1 MMIRYCLFNVFVMLV
16 VLTAS
21 YSRIA
26 LADDP
31 QTIQIDYIA
40 QIPET
45 RLSASSLDKIIQDR
59 GIRGAEL
66 AINDNNTTG
75 QFLNQHYELNA
86 IKLSP
91 QQNPLETIESLVQH
105 GRHFLLLDLPE
116 SKLAKLGDMTNN
128 KPVLLFDVSGQTD
141 QFRHQNCLSNLLHML
156 PSRAMR
162 ADALGQYFVGKR
174 WTKWLLVSGQ
184 SKKDQLFAAAI
195 KRTAKRFNIKIIE
208 QRTWKHNYDARRTA
222 QKEIPVFTQG
232 VDYDVLIVAD
242 EDNQFGDYLP
252 FRTWLPRPVAGT
264 QGLIATAWH
273 PAHEQWGALQLNS
286 RFVKHA
292 RRNMKEIDY
301 GAWLAVRIIGEAAS
315 RTTSTDYKT
324 INDFIHS
331 ESFTIAGFKG
341 RALSI
346 RKWNGQLRQPV
357 LLAWPQSIVSV
368 LPNSRFLHPRNSLD
382 TLGYDEPEVQCNQ

>member
-1 MMIRYCLFNVFVMLV
+1 MA
-16 VLTAS
+16 TE
-21 YSRIA
+21 
-26 LADDP
+26 P
-31 QTIQIDYIA
+31 QTIRIDYIT

-45 RLSASSLDKIIQDR
+45 RLSASSLDKIIRDR

-75 QFLNQHYELNA
+75 QFLNQHYAMNVINLTPE
-86 IKLSP
+86 
-91 QQNPLETIESLVQH
+91 QNPLESIHQLIQQGH
-105 GRHFLLLDLPE
+105 QYILLDLPE
-116 SKLAKLGDMTNN
+116 SVLTKLNSIASN
-128 KPVLLFDVSGQTD
+128 KPVLMFDVSGQTD
-141 QFRHQNCLSNLLHML
+141 QLRNNNCVSNLLHML

-162 ADALGQYFVGKR
+162 ADALGQYFLGKR
-174 WTKWLLVSGQ
+174 WTKWLLVSGTTDQ
-184 SKKDQLFAAAI
+184 DQLFAAAI
-195 KRTAKRFNIKIIE
+195 KRTARRFNIDIVD

-242 EDNQFGDYLP
+242 EANQFGDYLP
-252 FRTWLPRPVAGT
+252 YRTWLPRPVAGT

-292 RRNMKEIDY
+292 KRYMTEIDY

-315 RTTSTDYKT
+315 RTSSTDYKT
-324 INDFIHS
+324 ISDFIHS
-331 ESFTIAGFKG
+331 DTFSIAGFKG
-341 RALSI
+341 RALSV

-368 LPNSRFLHPRNSLD
+368 LPNPKFLHPKNSLD
-382 TLGYDEPEVQCNQ
+382 TLGYDEPEVQCKQ

>member
-1 MMIRYCLFNVFVMLV
+1 MMIRYCLLTIFVML

-21 YSRIA
+21 YSQTV
-26 LADDP
+26 LAADP
-31 QTIQIDYIA
+31 QTIHIDYIA

-75 QFLNQHYELNA
+75 QFLNQQYVLNV
-86 IKLSP
+86 INLSP
-91 QQNPLETIESLVQH
+91 NQNPLETIESLLKQ
-105 GRHFLLLDLPE
+105 GRQYLLLDLPE
-116 SKLAKLGDMTNN
+116 YTLARLNSIASN
-128 KPVLLFDVSGQTD
+128 KPVLMFDVSGQTD
-141 QFRHQNCLSNLLHML
+141 QFRHDNCLPNLLHML

-174 WTKWLLVSGQ
+174 WTRWLLVSGQ
-184 SKKDQLFAAAI
+184 TERDQLFAAAI
-195 KRTAKRFNIKIIE
+195 KRTARRFNIKIVE
-208 QRTWKHNYDARRTA
+208 QRTWKHSYDARRTA

-252 FRTWLPRPVAGT
+252 YRTWLPRPVAGT

-273 PAHEQWGALQLNS
+273 PAHEQWGALQLNN
-286 RFVKHA
+286 RFIKHA
-292 RRNMKEIDY
+292 KRNMTEIDY

-324 INDFIHS
+324 INAFIHS
-331 ESFTIAGFKG
+331 DSFTMAGFKG

-346 RKWNGQLRQPV
+346 RNWNGQLRQPV

-368 LPNSRFLHPRNSLD
+368 LPNSKFLHPKNSLD
-382 TLGYDEPEVQCNQ
+382 TLGYDEPEVQCKQ